1 MNPLSD
7 YRKNNV
13 MSEVK
18 FAFYKIGCLDDIIRI
33 TYGYSVCI
41 GEYVKVVTTRGTYKT
56 CASCADEM
64 SRNIAV
70 MARKFKEE
78 NKINENNK
86 DKHKEFIRYKGN

>member
-13 MSEVK
+13 ISEVK
-18 FAFYKIGCLDDIIRI
+18 FAFYKIGCLDDIIKI

-41 GEYVKVVTTRGTYKT
+41 GEFVKVVTTRGTYKT

-64 SRNIAV
+64 SRNIAI
-70 MARKFKEE
+70 MARKFKED
-78 NKINENNK
+78 NDGKQT
-86 DKHKEFIRYKGN
+86 DKLKQNRW

>member
-13 MSEVK
+13 ISEVK

-41 GEYVKVVTTRGTYKT
+41 GEFVKVVTTRGTYKT

-70 MARKFKEE
+70 MARKFKED
-78 NKINENNK
+78 NDGKQT
-86 DKHKEFIRYKGN
+86 DKLK

>member
-13 MSEVK
+13 ISEVK

-41 GEYVKVVTTRGTYKT
+41 GEFVKVVTTRGTYKA

-70 MARKFKEE
+70 MARKFKED
-78 NKINENNK
+78 NDGKQA
-86 DKHKEFIRYKGN
+86 DKLKQNRW